1 MFSIVVGTVML
12 TAANGKL
19 ERNHRTRQYALSFI
33 TCSDTCTRFDESGR
47 KDVDSRGCPAGR
59 IGPRNLG
66 NPSISTEFPTSCT
79 AVSDLTSARFIVPR
93 CLCVNTYG
101 QRDTSGNYTY
111 SVAFQSRRVN
121 NKGALLFFQL
131 VSQLTRRSASTLRGK
146 LGIYG

>member
-47 KDVDSRGCPAGR
+47 KDVDSRGCSAGR

-93 CLCVNTYG
+93 CLCVNTA
-101 QRDTSGNYTY
+101 REIRVEITHIASRFNLAASITKARFY
-111 SVAFQSRRVN
+111 SSN
-121 NKGALLFFQL
+121 
-131 VSQLTRRSASTLRGK
+131 
-146 LGIYG
+146 